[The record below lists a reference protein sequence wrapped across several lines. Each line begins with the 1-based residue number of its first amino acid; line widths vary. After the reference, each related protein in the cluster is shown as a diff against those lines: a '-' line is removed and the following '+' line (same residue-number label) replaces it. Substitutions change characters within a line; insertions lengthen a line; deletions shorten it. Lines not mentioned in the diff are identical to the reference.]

1 MTSSIKLRSF
11 SSLSRALII
20 LSACLFLTAQGFS
33 LAPKSLQKESVNL
46 SGSRPNII
54 MFLADDQSITDHTTY
69 GNDKVPT
76 KVTHAF
82 GEDSLVFNNAF
93 TGQAICAPSR
103 SMLLTGLYPLKN
115 GCYINHTAIRP
126 GLKTLPSYL
135 RELGYDVL
143 LVGKSHLKPA
153 EQFPWTEWIQPVEKA
168 GYPRPGISI
177 EEVDQYLTER
187 EKPFCLIIASEY
199 PHGPYFKESKFKP
212 EEVSLPPFQYDNIGS
227 RNYFGRY
234 YTSIE
239 EKENEFDAILN
250 LVDQHN
256 LRDETIVFYAD
267 DHGMARGKFTVHKS
281 GLNVAFMVRWPG
293 NIKPGRTDALISFAD
308 FVPTLIDLASN
319 DGLDKKNNFDGKSL
333 VKIFETGSVSHHE
346 YLFGVGNSQGIQ
358 NRHIFPQRSVYDGR
372 YNYIYNFNSNE
383 RLAKLDIKDPIRY
396 YFYKL
401 GADKH
406 KNKPEEE
413 LYDTLNDPFEMNN
426 LAQDKGLFS
435 LKSNLREV
443 LFNWMESQ
451 NDYLDDSSHIPF
463 FKVWRPALDLDV
475 QAPQFNHSILED
487 KVGSLEGKKMNPHSF
502 GI

>member
-1 MTSSIKLRSF
+1 MNDKLF
-11 SSLSRALII
+11 YYLHKFFLMH
-20 LSACLFLTAQGFS
+20 LLWVLLTAQAFS
-33 LAPKSLQKESVNL
+33 LGPKSLQKEAINL

-76 KVTHAF
+76 EITHAF
-82 GEDSLVFNNAF
+82 SEESLVFNNAF

-126 GLKTLPSYL
+126 GLKTLPAYL
-135 RELGYDVL
+135 KELGYDVL

-153 EQFPWTEWIQPVEKA
+153 NQFPWTQWIQPVKKA

-177 EEVDQYLTER
+177 EEVDQYLGER
-187 EKPFCLIIASEY
+187 ERPFCLIVASEY

-212 EEVSLPPFQYDNIGS
+212 EEISLPPYQYDNLGS

-250 LVDQHN
+250 LVDKHSIK
-256 LRDETIVFYAD
+256 DDTIVFYAD
-267 DHGMARGKFTVHKS
+267 DHGMVRGKFTVYKS

-293 NIKPGRTDALISFAD
+293 KIKPGRTDALTSFAD
-308 FVPTLIDLASN
+308 FVPTLIDLAN
-319 DGLDKKNNFDGKSL
+319 DQGDELDLNLDGKSL
-333 VKIFETGSVSHHE
+333 VGILEGRKNEQHD
-346 YLFGVGNSQGIQ
+346 YLYGVGESQGIQ
-358 NRHIFPQRSVYDGR
+358 NRHIFPQRSVYNGR

-383 RLAKLDIKDPIRY
+383 RLAKLDITDPVSY
-396 YFYKL
+396 YFYKF

-406 KNKPEEE
+406 KDSPEEE

-426 LAQDKGLFS
+426 LAKNSKYIS
-435 LKSNLREV
+435 LKSELNAA
-443 LFNWMESQ
+443 LFSWMESQ
-451 NDYLDDSSHIPF
+451 NDYLNNSDNIPF
-463 FKVWRPALDLDV
+463 FKVWRSALDLDQ
-475 QAPQFNHSILED
+475 QAPQFNYHISED
-487 KVGSLEGKKMNPHSF
+487 KVGSLKGRRVNPHDF